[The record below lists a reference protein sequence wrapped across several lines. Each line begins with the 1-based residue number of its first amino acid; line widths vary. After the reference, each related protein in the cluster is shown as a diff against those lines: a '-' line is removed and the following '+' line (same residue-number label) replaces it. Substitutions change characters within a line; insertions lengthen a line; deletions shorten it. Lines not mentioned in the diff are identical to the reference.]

1 MSWDRADAA
10 TYLASTLS
18 TWLTQAGLGNEDD
31 LEQLKEP
38 IDDALLLMGVAEDDL
53 VTATIS
59 DTFGFRKVLR
69 YTALM
74 RIWDAFGDRPASK
87 SHGGPAS
94 LSKTYDNKRLDDMI
108 AAAEAAAA
116 PFITATTSNVY
127 VMTSVNYDYLEPGPV
142 YG

>member
-31 LEQLKEP
+31 LGQLKEP
-38 IDDALLLMGVAEDDL
+38 IDDALLLMGTGEDDL
-53 VTATIS
+53 ETATIS

-69 YTALM
+69 YTALL
-74 RIWDAFGDRPASK
+74 RIWDAFGDRVSAISI
-87 SHGGPAS
+87 GGPAS
-94 LSKTYDNKRLDDMI
+94 VSKSFDLKRFDDMI
-108 AAAEAAAA
+108 RAAKEAAD

-127 VMTSVNYDYLEPGPV
+127 VMTSINYDYLEPMV
-142 YG
+142 TT